1 MTSPPESSDTQIGEF
16 ARIIQ
21 TKVGGEF
28 PLIVGGH
35 AVNLWALAY
44 RSRLGPAIEAFLPFT
59 SKDLDLFGTRA
70 LLNELHREFGGE
82 KRLADPRGPVIGLIE
97 TILDGRLRKIEVLHT
112 LRGLRPEDIKD
123 AVPLDVGPL
132 TARVLSPQKLL
143 KAKIGNAATLDQQD
157 RNDVKHLRMIL
168 LCLRE
173 FIADFAAGVQAG
185 KIAPRTLVN
194 LLEETR
200 STISSAEASRAA
212 SLWQIEFS
220 AVWPI
225 ERLSA
230 LHNDKVGRFL
240 ARRLSSP

>member
-1 MTSPPESSDTQIGEF
+1 MTSAAESSDTEAGDF

-21 TKVGGEF
+21 AKVGGES

-44 RSRLGPAIEAFLPFT
+44 RSRLEPAIDAFLPFT
-59 SKDLDLFGTRA
+59 SKDLDVFGTRA
-70 LLNELHREFGGE
+70 LLDQLHREFGGE
-82 KRLADPRGPVIGLIE
+82 KRLAEPRGPVIGFIE
-97 TILDGRLRKIEVLHT
+97 TNLDGRLRKIEVLHT
-112 LRGLRPEDIKD
+112 LRGLRPADLRD

-143 KAKIGNAATLDQQD
+143 KAKIANAATLDQQD

-185 KIAPRTLVN
+185 KIAPRALVN

-212 SLWQIEFS
+212 SLWQIDFS
-220 AVWPI
+220 GVWPI
-225 ERLSA
+225 EQLSA
-230 LHNDKVGRFL
+230 LHDDKVSRFL
-240 ARRLSSP
+240 ARRL